1 MVVGALLA
9 GHVLS
14 VMTAKPDERAEGG
27 AETAPEAAGEPGPAA
42 AEAVESVTPEPERET
57 GRPPRRYHDTLL
69 YTNYLGLG
77 GGARWGRR
85 GRAAGDVPGDMSWT
99 ERTATGLASV
109 QGRLAGFTSGAPR
122 LGRGRRILT
131 PELFLSLEFGA
142 TRWSADG
149 GHTARSGGVTIGV
162 HGVLRLGL
170 GRTMSRKL
178 SPYVKGQLDQRF
190 ATYVRDTA
198 EGNFLLA
205 TLRGSAGI
213 VGRTAESGFV
223 LLAGPAL
230 DGVTGA
236 QALGRRS
243 AVLQLMAG
251 GELAMYAHPK
261 PRLSL
266 AWVGDARTTVAGE
279 RWGGRR
285 VEWRATFDMMLG
297 LPLTQARP
305 RYLAL
310 FATYWGTEIRASPER
325 SPVVT
330 TPERRLGHAALLG
343 LGVGI

>member
-1 MVVGALLA
+1 MVAGTLLA

-14 VMTAKPDERAEGG
+14 VMTAQPGERA
-27 AETAPEAAGEPGPAA
+27 AQAPGAAGEPGPAA
-42 AEAVESVTPEPERET
+42 AESVERVPEREL
-57 GRPPRRYHDTLL
+57 GRHPRRYHDTLL

-85 GRAAGDVPGDMSWT
+85 GRAAEDVPEDMSWT

-109 QGRLAGFTSGAPR
+109 QGRLAGFTSGRPR

-142 TRWSADG
+142 TRWSAEG
-149 GHTARSGGVTIGV
+149 GPTARPRGVTIGV
-162 HGVLRLGL
+162 HGALRLGL
-170 GRTMSRKL
+170 GRMMSRQV
-178 SPYVKGQLDQRF
+178 SPYVKGQLDLRF
-190 ATYVRDTA
+190 AAYVRDTA

-205 TLRGSAGI
+205 TLRGGAGLI
-213 VGRTAESGFV
+213 GRTAENGFV

-285 VEWRATFDMMLG
+285 VEWRATFDLMLG

-310 FATYWGTEIRASPER
+310 FATYWGTEIRASPET